1 MTTVHEGSQRSGNTM
16 LFFLCV
22 PVEEFVEIPSDSN
35 SFAGDDDSSD
45 SDSDY
50 ETNDTAARTI
60 KQRPGARKAIPVVC
74 ESFGLD
80 SQR

>member
-1 MTTVHEGSQRSGNTM
+1 MHEGSQRSGNTM

-60 KQRPGARKAIPVVC
+60 KQRPGARKAIPVV
-74 ESFGLD
+74 
-80 SQR
+80 